1 MDLLSVLFNQQKRRI
16 GIIVPNIVISEKHN
30 DSTVITEHPV
40 GVGAAI
46 NDHAYNRPA
55 DLVMELGFA
64 GAGSLVDF
72 FDTSQYEIAGHELSI
87 GTSPREIYQQLLTLQ
102 NTFEHFTVITG
113 KREYENMLIRSLDV
127 TTDAATENVL
137 MITIT
142 MQQINI
148 TNTQTITAT
157 PVEDMAQGQNT
168 AGISNTGLKN
178 PLTVNPNNM
187 LKSFVDTVTGS
198 IRTGVSELKGVL
210 GL

>member
-16 GIIVPNIVISEKHN
+16 GVIVPSIVISERHS

-40 GVGAAI
+40 GFGAAI

-55 DLVMELGFA
+55 ELVMELGFA

-72 FDTSQYEIAGHELSI
+72 FDTSQYEIAGQELSI
-87 GTSPREIYQQLLTLQ
+87 GTNPKEIYQQLLDLQ
-102 NTFEHFTVITG
+102 NTFEYFDVTTG
-113 KREYENMLIRSLDV
+113 KRQYKNMLIRSLNV

-137 MITIT
+137 MITLA

-148 TNTQTITAT
+148 TNTQTVTET

-168 AGISNTGLKN
+168 AGVANTGVKN

-187 LKSFVDTVTGS
+187 LRAFVDSVTGA
-198 IRTGVSELKGVL
+198 IKTGVSELKGVMER
-210 GL
+210 

>member
-16 GIIVPNIVISEKHN
+16 GAMVPSIVISERHS

-40 GVGAAI
+40 GFGAAI
-46 NDHAYNRPA
+46 NDHAYSRPA

-72 FDTSQYEIAGHELSI
+72 FDTSQYKIAGYEVSI
-87 GTSPREIYQQLLTLQ
+87 GTSPKEIYQQLLDLQ
-102 NTFEHFTVITG
+102 NTFEYFDVITG
-113 KREYENMLIRSLDV
+113 KREYKNMLIRSLDV

-137 MITIT
+137 MITLT

-157 PVEDMAQGQNT
+157 PVENMAQGQNT
-168 AGISNTGLKN
+168 AGVSNTGVKN

-187 LKSFVDTVTGS
+187 LRSFVGTVTGAVT
-198 IRTGVSELKGVL
+198 TGSSELKGAL
-210 GL
+210 GR

>member
-72 FDTSQYEIAGHELSI
+72 FDTSQYEIAGYELSI
-87 GTSPREIYQQLLTLQ
+87 GTSPREIYQQLLKLQ

>member
-16 GIIVPNIVISEKHN
+16 GAIVPSIVISEKHS

-40 GVGAAI
+40 GFGAAI

-72 FDTSQYEIAGHELSI
+72 LDTSEYEIAGHEISI
-87 GTSPREIYQQLLTLQ
+87 GTSPKEIYQQLLDLQ
-102 NTFEHFTVITG
+102 NSFEYFSVTTG
-113 KREYENMLIRSLDV
+113 KRKYKNMLIRSLDV
-127 TTDAATENVL
+127 TTDEATENVL

-157 PVEDMAQGQNT
+157 PMENMAQGQNT
-168 AGISNTGLKN
+168 AGTTNTGVKN

-187 LKSFVDTVTGS
+187 LRSFIDTVAGT
-198 IRTGVSELKGVL
+198 IKTGVSTLKGVFEP
-210 GL
+210 